1 MSNLM
6 QNEIIQAY
14 IQFNAFGE
22 LLGMDFH
29 IEEKGKVTYEINIYK
44 QHLATHKA
52 AHGGVVAALLDACLG
67 VAALSWVCEEKRVVS
82 TVNLNLTFMA
92 PVLEHDIL
100 IAKAKVIRGGQR
112 IIFAEG
118 EVWNQ
123 SNILVAKANGV
134 FNAYPMEKAGY

>member
-1 MSNLM
+1 MSDLM
-6 QNEIIQAY
+6 QNEIIKAY

-29 IEEKGKVTYEINIYK
+29 IEEKGFVRYELNIYK

-67 VAALSWVCEEKRVVS
+67 VAALSWVCEDKRVVS

-92 PVLEHDIL
+92 PVLEKDIL
-100 IAKAKVIRGGQR
+100 IAKAKVVKGGQR

-123 SNILVAKANGV
+123 SNVLVAKANGV

>member
-1 MSNLM
+1 MSDLM

-22 LLGMDFH
+22 LIGMDFH
-29 IEEKGKVTYEINIYK
+29 IEDRGIVTYELNIYK

-92 PVLEHDIL
+92 PVLENDVL
-100 IAKAKVIRGGQR
+100 QAKAKVTKGGQR

-118 EVWNQ
+118 EVYNQ
-123 SNILVAKANGV
+123 KGDLVAKANGV